1 MSQDDNIRSA
11 QAPGSSPAGA
21 SPLDGFRADRV
32 YLGADHARNE
42 RRVWAAAAICALTLI
57 GQLVGGLAF
66 NSMALVAGGVHMAA
80 HVAALGVAGL
90 AYLLARRYAADRR
103 FSFGAGKIGYLAAF
117 ANAVALGVTAL
128 LLAGESLTRF
138 GGGEATHYHEATQLA
153 VLVLAVNVVCMWLL
167 RPVNARPA
175 PGDDDD
181 VNLRAAHLHLAA
193 DVIVS
198 ILAIG
203 GLLAGEH
210 LGWTWADP
218 LAGLLGALLV
228 ARFAWS
234 LGRRAG
240 AVLLDMTPDPRLT
253 AEVRARLEALEAR
266 VIDLHLWRLGPGHH
280 AAIAVVAD
288 PQGRSA
294 HTFRNQL
301 TGLAGLSHLTVEV
314 REAPRDEAAE
324 SPVAA
329 LTRKSASV

>member
-1 MSQDDNIRSA
+1 MKSA
-11 QAPGSSPAGA
+11 QAHGPTRPSA

-42 RRVWAAAAICALTLI
+42 RRVWAAAAICALTLV

-138 GGGEATHYHEATQLA
+138 GGGAATHYHEATQLA
-153 VLVLAVNVVCMWLL
+153 VVVLAVNFVCMWLL

-198 ILAIG
+198 VLAIG

-218 LAGLLGALLV
+218 VATLLIAGYILWMSVTEIRGVIRMLMLGTPPGIAPDAVIDAIEKKFRKRVKKL
-228 ARFAWS
+228 
-234 LGRRAG
+234 RRAAQPDETLADTVSRTCPELLSDPLLRMQV
-240 AVLLDMTPDPRLT
+240 AV
-253 AEVRARLEALEAR
+253 ELEFDVGGPLACLSATHWDDDSLFKGP
-266 VIDLHLWRLGPGHH
+266 DLHLPDGC
-280 AAIAVVAD
+280 
-288 PQGRSA
+288 
-294 HTFRNQL
+294 
-301 TGLAGLSHLTVEV
+301 
-314 REAPRDEAAE
+314 
-324 SPVAA
+324 
-329 LTRKSASV
+329 ASC